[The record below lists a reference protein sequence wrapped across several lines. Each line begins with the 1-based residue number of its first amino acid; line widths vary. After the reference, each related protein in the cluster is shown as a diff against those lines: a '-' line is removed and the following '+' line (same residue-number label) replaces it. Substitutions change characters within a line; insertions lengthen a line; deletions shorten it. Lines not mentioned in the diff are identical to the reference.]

1 MSVLLHSPHHAQ
13 YYNHDRSRAFH
24 QKAMI
29 VSYPDSHSS
38 LPYGLITPPSEMRS
52 NNNTNTNSIID
63 DDVADPN
70 AANILVPSNHS
81 RYYLRKQPSSQTP
94 TYPVI
99 NNHYQNNNYNSYLQ
113 VRRRSGSSSTTA
125 TSATSNTIARP
136 ISPPIDLESRDFNV
150 GEFAATV
157 LASFKC

>member
-1 MSVLLHSPHHAQ
+1 MSVLLHSPHHTQ

-29 VSYPDSHSS
+29 VSYPDSPSN

-52 NNNTNTNSIID
+52 NNSRNNIIND
-63 DDVADPN
+63 GAADPN
-70 AANILVPSNHS
+70 AANILVPPNHS
-81 RYYLRKQPSSQTP
+81 RYYLRKQPSSQTS
-94 TYPVI
+94 TYPII
-99 NNHYQNNNYNSYLQ
+99 NNYQNNNYNSYLE

-125 TSATSNTIARP
+125 TSATSNTIVRP

-157 LASFKC
+157 LPSF